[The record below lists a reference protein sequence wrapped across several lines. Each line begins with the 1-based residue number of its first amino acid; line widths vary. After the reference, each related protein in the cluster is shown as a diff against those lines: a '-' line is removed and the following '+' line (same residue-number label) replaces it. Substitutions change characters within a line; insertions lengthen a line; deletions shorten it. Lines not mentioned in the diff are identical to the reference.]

1 MKVEFWAGN
10 IPWGNLEK
18 DWNFLLERSSFLQP
32 FFTPAWYKV
41 WCHHFGNP
49 RQVKLFSVREDNDQI
64 LGLGIFQEENGKG
77 EKRKISLLGSN
88 DVWDYRDFIISA
100 GRERGFFEKF
110 TNFFAEGPW
119 EILELEGI
127 SEFSPTFKI
136 IPKIMETKGLTISN
150 EIEDVSLYID
160 LPDSWDDFLA
170 NLKAK
175 ERHELR
181 RKIRRLQS
189 AGDFTVEVLRERSSF
204 MGEIEKFFAL
214 HRKSNKNKAEFMTP
228 QMEAFFRDL
237 AKKFHQKGWLDLSFL
252 KIRGKEVG
260 TFFSFNFQD
269 TYYLYN
275 SGYDPDYGK
284 LSPGIVLAAYSIQE
298 GIKNGKKRFNFLR
311 GREDYKYRLGGQ
323 EEKIFRIR
331 VDKR

>member
-1 MKVEFWAGN
+1 MKVEFWAEN
-10 IPWGNLEK
+10 IPWSDLEK

-41 WCHHFGNP
+41 WCRHFGNP
-49 RQVKLFSVREDNDQI
+49 PQVKLFSIREENDQI
-64 LGLGIFQEENGKG
+64 LGLGIFKEENRQG
-77 EKRKISLLGSN
+77 ERRKISLLGSR

-100 GRERGFFEKF
+100 GREKEFFEKF
-110 TNFFAEGPW
+110 TNFFAESPW
-119 EILELEGI
+119 EILELKGI
-127 SEFSPTFKI
+127 SEFSPTYKI
-136 IPKIMETKGLTISN
+136 LPHIMETKGLGISK
-150 EIEDVSLYID
+150 EVEEVSLYID
-160 LPDSWDDFLA
+160 LPNSWDGFLA

-189 AGDFTVEVLRERSSF
+189 AGDFKVEVFREWLSPTE
-204 MGEIEKFFAL
+204 EIEKFFAL
-214 HRKSNKNKAEFMTP
+214 HRQSSKNKAEFMTP
-228 QMEAFFRDL
+228 QMEGFFRDL
-237 AKKFHQKGWLDLSFL
+237 AREFHQEGWLDLSFL
-252 KIRGKEVG
+252 KIKGKEVAA
-260 TFFSFNFQD
+260 FFSFNFQD

-298 GIKNGKKRFNFLR
+298 AIKKGKKRFNFLR

-323 EEKIFRIR
+323 EEKIFKIR